1 MILSPPRQT
10 FGLTYATRLAMAFL
24 LLGGAFVVW
33 LIASETNT
41 TSPIPYAIEGA
52 LVVLT
57 IVFWI
62 MIGKSALSVHDEG
75 IRRVSAFGTKELEWH
90 RVREYRYRVAPMQG
104 GGLVGALY
112 LAA

>member
-10 FGLTYATRLAMAFL
+10 FGLTYATRLGMAFL

-41 TSPIPYAIEGA
+41 TSTIPYAIEGG

-57 IVFWI
+57 VVFWI

-75 IRRVSAFGTKELEWH
+75 IRRVSASKFRTSVNSTPLTIAGS
-90 RVREYRYRVAPMQG
+90 RPCSRSQPAPG
-104 GGLVGALY
+104 
-112 LAA
+112 